1 MTVRKSKQPSQP
13 KQFYQGDVAII
24 PLGPKAELPKDAKAL
39 KREGGRVVLAHGELT
54 GHAHAIA
61 DEGAVLFASGNVRIL
76 AVGDGGATVRHEE
89 HDAIDLAQGLY
100 EVRRQEEWTDND
112 EPRQVA
118 D

>member
-1 MTVRKSKQPSQP
+1 MSKA

-24 PLGPKAELPKDAKAL
+24 PLDANAHLPEGAL
-39 KREGGRVVLAHGELT
+39 EIEREHGRVVLAHGELT

-61 DEGAVLFASGNVRIL
+61 DEGAVLFSSGAVRIL
-76 AVGDGGATVRHEE
+76 QLADAGATVRHEE
-89 HDAIDLAQGLY
+89 HDPISLKGGLY

-112 EPRQVA
+112 EPRRVE